1 MVNWQNPVTIT
12 HELSALA
19 PIPFRL
25 YILLFLIIP
34 AGALVKFLHV
44 VDGIYLCVCFH
55 LGPTAKGLTI
65 IPGVVGSSFA
75 TSVLSGAWLVVG
87 VNGDGQ
93 LP

>member
-1 MVNWQNPVTIT
+1 VRW
-12 HELSALA
+12 L
-19 PIPFRL
+19 PFRSVFFFSF
-25 YILLFLIIP
+25 YFLIP

-44 VDGIYLCVCFH
+44 VDGIYLCARFH
-55 LGPTAKGLTI
+55 FGPTAKGLTI